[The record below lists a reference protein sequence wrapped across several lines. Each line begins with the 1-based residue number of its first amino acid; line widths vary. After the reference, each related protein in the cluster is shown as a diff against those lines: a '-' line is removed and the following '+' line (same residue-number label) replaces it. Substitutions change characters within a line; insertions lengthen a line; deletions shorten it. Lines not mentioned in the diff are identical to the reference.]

1 LLLKEH
7 VTISQCGG
15 VLVQLHPSRMQMETP
30 GDGDD
35 AVMDAAA
42 AIFVA

>member
-1 LLLKEH
+1 
-7 VTISQCGG
+7 

-35 AVMDAAA
+35 AVIGAA
-42 AIFVA
+42 AILAA